1 MEGRGGAGLSGVR
14 GAGRVGLSVIWERSS
29 SGDGRSRGSERSG
42 RGRGRRRRGGG
53 EGGTAPCCFGFV
65 LFFIFPGEVR
75 LQLKER
81 GQ

>member
-1 MEGRGGAGLSGVR
+1 MGAAVAVSARGGEGGGGGGGAG
-14 GAGRVGLSVIWERSS
+14 
-29 SGDGRSRGSERSG
+29 
-42 RGRGRRRRGGG
+42 
-53 EGGTAPCCFGFV
+53 GGTAPCCFGFV